1 MSIIILISKIKFR
14 FVFFGV
20 NPIMSDMGFR
30 PLHPDSVA
38 EMCYALTEKKMCC
51 AAGMSGSYHSMSNG
65 LAKVKEAQEHQF
77 YVVFSGP
84 QLRLIMTKKQGS
96 GSFVYMNS
104 VPFRKYIR
112 ALTEKKKKIIYGRFM
127 TLGSIYQLIFLLL
140 DLLINVIIKQ
150 FTL

>member
-1 MSIIILISKIKFR
+1 M
-14 FVFFGV
+14 FFSG
-20 NPIMSDMGFR
+20 
-30 PLHPDSVA
+30 
-38 EMCYALTEKKMCC
+38 LTQSCHTWAHAPFIRIVLQRCAVPWPEKKMCC
-51 AAGMSGSYHSMSNG
+51 AAGMSGSYHYMSNV
-65 LAKVKEAQEHQF
+65 LANVKEAQEHQF
-77 YVVFSGP
+77 YAVFSGP